1 NYEKDKHKQQD
12 VKDPTTPSLRVENSC
27 TLTTQEKCDLPH
39 FKQLTRIILESFPT
53 PGKRY
58 ATIELSDDDL
68 KMLQEFKDNDV
79 EGKKMYDVL
88 ELIIDIFERIQEDE
102 RLEQTFFTR
111 ILAFVEYHKEVFAVI
126 FIISILIF
134 ILLIFETR
142 TTLPW
147 YRQCWYLFGLLFI
160 VSIPWEWFRLYRKEY
175 AEKQAELV
183 KKMPSHCASKNMTI
197 TERMSLWMT
206 GLLSWSVDDCIK
218 FQEAI
223 LVDPVWEVSPS
234 VALSTTVTRLLFKPL
249 EYVAHSCGR
258 SLNAFLEK
266 VPTVWQPI
274 MFVLITIFLL
284 LFILLF
290 TKSRIKFG
298 FFEIGPAPT
307 QVRRLGRDE
316 INALENCIRQ
326 EIRNVIRREAPPLRN
341 GNVDELPRIGRAVQ
355 EERADDRHIP
365 SDVRETESPEYDI
378 PVTQIPAT

>member
-1 NYEKDKHKQQD
+1 MLKSLFGNKRTKEKFLVNTGTQNPLGDPRYRLPPQYLYKILCTTCNCIEIFILFTQNYEKDKHKQQD
-12 VKDPTTPSLRVENSC
+12 VMDPTTPSLRVENSR

-88 ELIIDIFERIQEDE
+88 ELIIDIFKRIQEDE
-102 RLEQTFFTR
+102 RLEQTFLTR
-111 ILAFVEYHKEVFAVI
+111 ILAFVEHHKEVFAVI

-142 TTLPW
+142 TTMPW

-175 AEKQAELV
+175 AEKQAELI
-183 KKMPSHCASKNMTI
+183 KEMPSHCASKNMTI

-206 GLLSWSVDDCIK
+206 GLLSWSEDDCIK

-234 VALSTTVTRLLFKPL
+234 VVSKQFSL
-249 EYVAHSCGR
+249 EFFRCWYCY
-258 SLNAFLEK
+258 
-266 VPTVWQPI
+266 
-274 MFVLITIFLL
+274 IF
-284 LFILLF
+284 
-290 TKSRIKFG
+290 T
-298 FFEIGPAPT
+298 
-307 QVRRLGRDE
+307 
-316 INALENCIRQ
+316 C
-326 EIRNVIRREAPPLRN
+326 
-341 GNVDELPRIGRAVQ
+341 
-355 EERADDRHIP
+355 
-365 SDVRETESPEYDI
+365 
-378 PVTQIPAT
+378 